1 VANLIDTSFFIGD
14 IEIPNSNQPPITVD
28 LEHSIA
34 LYEKEVL
41 ISLLGY
47 PMYKDLQ
54 AAIAAVP
61 VSGDKWY
68 KLINGAEFTF
78 EFDGETVTRYWE
90 GLKGFSKRSLIAYY
104 IYFMHRRKKAS
115 YMAGLGA
122 EVESKNENSEP
133 TSLPEKLQYIW
144 NEFVEMYGDSCIE
157 DEHENDAPSAYNY
170 LLANVADF
178 ANWEFTSQGG
188 EINRLGI

>member
-1 VANLIDTSFFIGD
+1 MATVVDTSFFIGD
-14 IEIPNSNQPPITVD
+14 IEVPNLNQGPNKTD
-28 LEHSIA
+28 MENSIA

-41 ISLLGY
+41 LALFGY
-47 PMYKDLQ
+47 PMYKEF
-54 AAIAAVP
+54 AAANP

-68 KLINGAEFTF
+68 KLIYGEEFTF
-78 EFDGETVTRYWE
+78 EFEGETVTRYWD
-90 GLKGFSKRSLIAYY
+90 GLKGATKKSLVAYY

-122 EVESKNENSEP
+122 EVESKNENSEL

-144 NEFVEMYGDSCIE
+144 NEFVSMYGDSCIE
-157 DEHENDAPSAYNY
+157 DEHENDEPSAYNY
-170 LLANVADF
+170 ILAKKADF
-178 ANWEFTSQGG
+178 AYWEFTSQGG